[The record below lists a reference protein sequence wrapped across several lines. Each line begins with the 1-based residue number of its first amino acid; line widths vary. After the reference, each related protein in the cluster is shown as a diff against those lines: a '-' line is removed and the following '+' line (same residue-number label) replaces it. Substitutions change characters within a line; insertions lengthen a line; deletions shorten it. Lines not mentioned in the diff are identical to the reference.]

1 MPFIIVL
8 LAVVLIVLFY
18 FLSRRQSREAD
29 APDAPDTFD
38 FEPDTESLT
47 PTVLRRVHVEAP
59 VQTLSGVKQRVYV
72 EANPFPLGVDE
83 VNIPGG
89 KGIDAL
95 LTLVWEPVVRRLDN
109 RAEVNDFSD
118 ELSITIYYSPKEVAA
133 TELDALGRPRL
144 SIVSGYRDANG
155 VWRLERLATDVI
167 PDPGTGGG
175 RLNAKLK
182 TLHPNDP
189 QWIGRP

>member
-8 LAVVLIVLFY
+8 LAVVLIALFY
-18 FLSRRQSREAD
+18 YLSRRQSREAD
-29 APDAPDTFD
+29 SPEVPDTFD

-59 VQTLSGVKQRVYV
+59 VQTFDGVKRRVSV
-72 EANPFPLGVDE
+72 EANPFPPGVDQ
-83 VNIPGG
+83 VDIPSG

-95 LTLVWEPVVRRLDN
+95 LTPVWEPVVHRVDN
-109 RAEVNDFSD
+109 NAEVNDFSD

-133 TELDALGRPRL
+133 TELDAFGRPLL
-144 SIVSGYRDANG
+144 SIVSGYRDAYG
-155 VWRLERLATDVI
+155 VWRLERLATDVQ

-175 RLNAKLK
+175 TLNAKLK